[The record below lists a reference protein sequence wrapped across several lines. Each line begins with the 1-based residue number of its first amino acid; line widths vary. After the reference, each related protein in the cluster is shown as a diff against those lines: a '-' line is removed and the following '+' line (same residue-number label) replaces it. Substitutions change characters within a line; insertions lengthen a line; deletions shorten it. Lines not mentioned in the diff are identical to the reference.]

1 MMSFKKIT
9 FGMLAVASVFALTAC
24 GSSQSKDSLE
34 KIKDKGTLT
43 VAMNPEFAP
52 FEFKTLVNGKDT
64 VVGADVEIA
73 KAIGEE
79 LGVKVKFSTMSFNN
93 VLASVKSGKADIAI
107 SGISATEERQKV
119 YDFSETYYESKSVLI
134 VQKSQLASATST
146 DSFADKSIATQ
157 KGSIQETIA
166 KANFSSAHMV
176 SLTQPGEAINEL
188 KSGQVQGV
196 VLEEAIAK
204 GYVAKNDDLAIAD
217 LTLKSESTDA
227 YAVAIPKGSD
237 KLKATV
243 DKVITQLKKEGKID
257 NFVQTAYEQS
267 LDSDKD

>member
-1 MMSFKKIT
+1 MLNKKLT
-9 FGMLAVASVFALTAC
+9 FGLVAFASLMTLSAC
-24 GSSQSKDSLE
+24 GSSSQSENSLE
-34 KIKDKGTLT
+34 TIKEKGTLT

-52 FEFKTLVNGKDT
+52 FEFKTLVDGKDT

-79 LGVKVKFSTMSFNN
+79 LGVEVKFSTMSFNN
-93 VLASVKSGKADIAI
+93 VLAAVKSGKADIAI

-119 YDFSETYYESKSVLI
+119 YDFSDTYYESKSVLI
-134 VQKSQLASATST
+134 VQKAELSTYTDT
-146 DSFADKSIATQ
+146 DSFADKSIGTQ

-166 KANFSSAHMV
+166 KSNLSSAHIV

-217 LTLKSESTDA
+217 ISLKSDSTDA
-227 YAVAIPKGSD
+227 YAVAMPKGSD
-237 KLKATV
+237 ELKEAVNKVIKELKA
-243 DKVITQLKKEGKID
+243 EGKID
-257 NFVQTAYEQS
+257 SFVQAVYEQS
-267 LDSDKD
+267 LETSE